1 MYIYVCVYLC
11 IYIHLHVCP
20 WLVHIPSKSWHTSG
34 CLDRGLRWTLGIHH
48 PQARQALLSA
58 WHLESCR
65 PPTLT
70 TAMRISTPSRRFRS
84 IPTVRPF
91 GCPIFLK
98 YAVTV
103 WFWRC
108 NDDITRTNCSITYC
122 MSEQYYQVNLS
133 SGHNYGTQVFW
144 CANSFV

>member
-91 GCPIFLK
+91 GCPVCSHCLVLALQWWSYTDESFNYIL
-98 YAVTV
+98 YVWAV
-103 WFWRC
+103 
-108 NDDITRTNCSITYC
+108 
-122 MSEQYYQVNLS
+122 LS
-133 SGHNYGTQVFW
+133 SQSVVRRQLRHTGVFL